1 MLDNILI
8 QIQCEYYLRQ
18 WLCTQRNCWMCEKFL
33 QLRKVVD
40 AHFVTCVQ
48 NVSCANDLRDLFTT
62 HSTPSFSLI
71 SNNDT
76 LAGSWSCNTK
86 RLSSAFSSLPP
97 FLSRSI
103 LISRP
108 VSRKLNHCAID
119 ENDGSLC
126 HKFMRRK
133 ILTIRPRHIEIV

>member
-1 MLDNILI
+1 M
-8 QIQCEYYLRQ
+8 RK
-18 WLCTQRNCWMCEKFL
+18 NCWMCEKFS

-40 AHFVTCVQ
+40 EHFVICVQ
-48 NVSCANDLRDLFTT
+48 NVSCANDLCDLFTIAFNALVFLDFEKRHACRWPIVQYET
-62 HSTPSFSLI
+62 AHPPSP
-71 SNNDT
+71 
-76 LAGSWSCNTK
+76 
-86 RLSSAFSSLPP
+86 LSP

-108 VSRKLNHCAID
+108 VSRKLNHCTIG